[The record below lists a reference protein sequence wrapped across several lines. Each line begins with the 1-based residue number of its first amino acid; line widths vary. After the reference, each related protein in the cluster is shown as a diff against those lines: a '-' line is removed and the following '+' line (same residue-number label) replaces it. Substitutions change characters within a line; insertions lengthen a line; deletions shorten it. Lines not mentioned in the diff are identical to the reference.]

1 LQDYDF
7 SGITFFILFSFIR
20 IYQFSQVANF
30 ASNGN
35 VSNNANQK
43 SCKYT
48 NYMEFNSD
56 IWKVLITAFFTLLG
70 VIIGSTLSYRNS
82 FKLFKNQKK
91 YDNRRIAYSRL
102 LASKFIWAQ
111 SIIFHLGTRFSAEYF
126 YAKFNLLSDEK
137 DLEQSNK
144 EFDRAANLMRDTSIY
159 QKEIFETI
167 GLIQTCFIID
177 SELELAINELF
188 GAGTFQIQPF
198 PKTLKSLGELNQY
211 HNENSTKIPMMA
223 QTTYVARVD
232 KLLKLLKE
240 QLDSE
245 K

>member
-1 LQDYDF
+1 
-7 SGITFFILFSFIR
+7 
-20 IYQFSQVANF
+20 
-30 ASNGN
+30 
-35 VSNNANQK
+35 
-43 SCKYT
+43 
-48 NYMEFNSD
+48 MEFNTD
-56 IWKVLITAFFTLLG
+56 ILKVVFTSLFTLLA
-70 VIIGSTLSYRNS
+70 VIIGGILSYHNS

-91 YDNRRIAYSRL
+91 YDNRRITYSRL
-102 LASKFIWAQ
+102 LAYKYIWTQ

-167 GLIQTCFIID
+167 GLIQTCYIID
-177 SELELAINELF
+177 SEVELAINELF
-188 GAGTFQIQPF
+188 GAGTIQIQPF
-198 PKTLKSLGELNQY
+198 PKALKNLNELNKY
-211 HNENSTKIPMMA
+211 HDENSVKIPMMA
-223 QTTYVARVD
+223 ENQYVTKVD
-232 KLLKLLKE
+232 TLLKLLKA

>member
-1 LQDYDF
+1 
-7 SGITFFILFSFIR
+7 
-20 IYQFSQVANF
+20 
-30 ASNGN
+30 
-35 VSNNANQK
+35 
-43 SCKYT
+43 
-48 NYMEFNSD
+48 MEFNSD
-56 IWKVLITAFFTLLG
+56 IWKVLTTAFFALLG
-70 VIIGSTLSYRNS
+70 VIIGSILSYRNS

-102 LASKFIWAQ
+102 LAYKFLWAQ

-137 DLEQSNK
+137 DSEQSNK
-144 EFDRAANLMRDTSIY
+144 EFDRAVNLMKDTSIY

-167 GLIQTCFIID
+167 GLIQTCYIID

-188 GAGTFQIQPF
+188 ESGTIQIQPF
-198 PKTLKSLGELNQY
+198 PKTLKTLNELNQY

-223 QTTYVARVD
+223 EAKYVTRVD
-232 KLLKLLKE
+232 KLLRLLKV

>member
-1 LQDYDF
+1 
-7 SGITFFILFSFIR
+7 
-20 IYQFSQVANF
+20 
-30 ASNGN
+30 
-35 VSNNANQK
+35 
-43 SCKYT
+43 
-48 NYMEFNSD
+48 MEFSSD
-56 IWKVLITAFFTLLG
+56 ILKVVFTPLFTLLG
-70 VIIGSTLSYRNS
+70 VIIGSILSYRNS

-102 LASKFIWAQ
+102 LAYKFIWTQ

-144 EFDRAANLMRDTSIY
+144 QFDKADNCMRDTSIY

-167 GLIQTCFIID
+167 GLIQTCYTID
-177 SELELAINELF
+177 LEIELAINELF
-188 GAGTFQIQPF
+188 GAGTIQIQPF
-198 PKTLKSLGELNQY
+198 PRTLKNLTELNHY
-211 HNENSTKIPMMA
+211 HDENSIKIPVMA
-223 QTTYVARVD
+223 ETQYVTKVD
-232 KLLKLLKE
+232 KLLKLLKV

>member
-1 LQDYDF
+1 
-7 SGITFFILFSFIR
+7 
-20 IYQFSQVANF
+20 
-30 ASNGN
+30 
-35 VSNNANQK
+35 
-43 SCKYT
+43 
-48 NYMEFNSD
+48 MEFNSD
-56 IWKVLITAFFTLLG
+56 ILKVIFTPLFTLLG
-70 VIIGSTLSYRNS
+70 VIIGSILSYRNS

-102 LASKFIWAQ
+102 LAYKYIWTQ

-144 EFDRAANLMRDTSIY
+144 QFDKADNFMRDTSIY

-167 GLIQTCFIID
+167 GLIQTCYTID
-177 SELELAINELF
+177 FEIESAINEIF
-188 GAGTFQIQPF
+188 RAGTIQIQPF
-198 PKTLKSLGELNQY
+198 PKTLKNLNELNQY
-211 HNENSTKIPMMA
+211 NDENSIKIPIKAESNYVTKI
-223 QTTYVARVD
+223 D
-232 KLLKLLKE
+232 KLLKLLKA

>member
-1 LQDYDF
+1 
-7 SGITFFILFSFIR
+7 
-20 IYQFSQVANF
+20 
-30 ASNGN
+30 
-35 VSNNANQK
+35 
-43 SCKYT
+43 
-48 NYMEFNSD
+48 MEFNND
-56 IWKVLITAFFTLLG
+56 IWKVIITAFFTLLA
-70 VIIGSTLSYRNS
+70 VFIGSILSYRNS
-82 FKLFKNQKK
+82 FKLYKNQKK

-102 LASKFIWAQ
+102 LAYKYIWTQ

-167 GLIQTCFIID
+167 GLIQTCYIID
-177 SELELAINELF
+177 SELELAIDELF
-188 GAGTFQIQPF
+188 RAGTIQIQPF
-198 PKTLKSLGELNQY
+198 PKTLKNLNELNHY
-211 HNENSTKIPMMA
+211 HDENSTKIPRMA
-223 QTTYVARVD
+223 EAKYVVRVD
-232 KLLKLLKE
+232 KLLKLLKV

>member
-1 LQDYDF
+1 
-7 SGITFFILFSFIR
+7 
-20 IYQFSQVANF
+20 
-30 ASNGN
+30 
-35 VSNNANQK
+35 
-43 SCKYT
+43 
-48 NYMEFNSD
+48 MEFNTD
-56 IWKVLITAFFTLLG
+56 ILKVVFTSLFTLLA
-70 VIIGSTLSYRNS
+70 VIIGGILSYHNS

-91 YDNRRIAYSRL
+91 YDNRRITYSRL
-102 LASKFIWAQ
+102 LAYKYIWTQ

-167 GLIQTCFIID
+167 GLIQTCYIID
-177 SELELAINELF
+177 SEIELAINQLF
-188 GAGTFQIQPF
+188 GAGTIQIQPF
-198 PKTLKSLGELNQY
+198 PKALKNLNELNKY
-211 HNENSTKIPMMA
+211 HDENSVKIPMMA
-223 QTTYVARVD
+223 ENQYVTKVD
-232 KLLKLLKE
+232 TLLKLLKA

>member
-1 LQDYDF
+1 
-7 SGITFFILFSFIR
+7 
-20 IYQFSQVANF
+20 
-30 ASNGN
+30 
-35 VSNNANQK
+35 
-43 SCKYT
+43 
-48 NYMEFNSD
+48 MEFNSD
-56 IWKVLITAFFTLLG
+56 IWKVIIGAFFTLLG
-70 VIIGSTLSYRNS
+70 VVIGSILSYRNS

-91 YDNRRIAYSRL
+91 YDTRRIAYSRL
-102 LASKFIWAQ
+102 LAYKFIWAQ
-111 SIIFHLGTRFSAEYF
+111 SIIFHLGTRFSAEYY

-167 GLIQTCFIID
+167 GLIQTCYIID
-177 SELELAINELF
+177 SELELAVNDLF

-198 PKTLKSLGELNQY
+198 PTTLKNLDELNQY
-211 HNENSTKIPMMA
+211 HDENSAKIPMMA
-223 QTTYVARVD
+223 EATYVVRVD
-232 KLLKLLKE
+232 NLLKLLKA

>member
-1 LQDYDF
+1 
-7 SGITFFILFSFIR
+7 
-20 IYQFSQVANF
+20 
-30 ASNGN
+30 
-35 VSNNANQK
+35 
-43 SCKYT
+43 
-48 NYMEFNSD
+48 MEFNTD
-56 IWKVLITAFFTLLG
+56 ILKVVFTSLFTLLA
-70 VIIGSTLSYRNS
+70 VIIGGILSYHNS

-91 YDNRRIAYSRL
+91 YNNRRITYSRL
-102 LASKFIWAQ
+102 LAYKYIWTQ

-167 GLIQTCFIID
+167 GLIQTCYIID
-177 SELELAINELF
+177 SEVELAINELF
-188 GAGTFQIQPF
+188 GTGTIKIQPF
-198 PKTLKSLGELNQY
+198 PKTLKNLSELNRY
-211 HNENSTKIPMMA
+211 HDENSVKIPMMA
-223 QTTYVARVD
+223 ETQYVTKVD
-232 KLLKLLKE
+232 TLLKLLKA

>member
-1 LQDYDF
+1 
-7 SGITFFILFSFIR
+7 
-20 IYQFSQVANF
+20 
-30 ASNGN
+30 
-35 VSNNANQK
+35 
-43 SCKYT
+43 
-48 NYMEFNSD
+48 MEFNSD
-56 IWKVLITAFFTLLG
+56 IWKVLTTAFFALLG
-70 VIIGSTLSYRNS
+70 VIIGSILSYRNS

-102 LASKFIWAQ
+102 LAYKYIWPQ

-126 YAKFNLLSDEK
+126 YAKFNLFSNEK

-167 GLIQTCFIID
+167 GLIQTCYIID
-177 SELELAINELF
+177 SELELAIEELF
-188 GAGTFQIQPF
+188 GAGTIQIQPF
-198 PKTLKSLGELNQY
+198 PKTLKTLNELNHY
-211 HNENSTKIPMMA
+211 NDENGAKIPMMA
-223 QTTYVARVD
+223 EAKYVVRVN
-232 KLLKLLKE
+232 KLLKLLKV

>member
-1 LQDYDF
+1 
-7 SGITFFILFSFIR
+7 
-20 IYQFSQVANF
+20 
-30 ASNGN
+30 
-35 VSNNANQK
+35 
-43 SCKYT
+43 
-48 NYMEFNSD
+48 MEINSD
-56 IWKVLITAFFTLLG
+56 IWKVLITAIFTLSG

-102 LASKFIWAQ
+102 LAYKFIWAQ

-144 EFDRAANLMRDTSIY
+144 EFDRTGNLMRDTSIY
-159 QKEIFETI
+159 QKEVFETI
-167 GLIQTCFIID
+167 GLIQTCYIIN

-188 GAGTFQIQPF
+188 RVGTIQIQPF
-198 PKTLKSLGELNQY
+198 PKTLKNLNELNQY
-211 HNENSTKIPMMA
+211 HDENSTKIPMMVEVK
-223 QTTYVARVD
+223 YVFRVD
-232 KLLKLLKE
+232 NLLKLLKA

>member
-1 LQDYDF
+1 
-7 SGITFFILFSFIR
+7 
-20 IYQFSQVANF
+20 
-30 ASNGN
+30 
-35 VSNNANQK
+35 
-43 SCKYT
+43 
-48 NYMEFNSD
+48 ME
-56 IWKVLITAFFTLLG
+56 IIKIIIPAIFTLIG
-70 VIIGSTLSYRNS
+70 IIIGSLLTYRNS
-82 FKLFKNQKK
+82 FKLFKKQKM

-102 LASKFIWAQ
+102 LAYKFIWAQ
-111 SIIFHLGTRFSAEYF
+111 SIIFHLGTRFTAEYF

-167 GLIQTCFIID
+167 GLIQTCYIID

-188 GAGTFQIQPF
+188 GAKAIQILPF
-198 PKTLKSLGELNQY
+198 PKTLKNLNELNQY
-211 HNENSTKIPMMA
+211 NNENSTKIPMMA
-223 QTTYVARVD
+223 KDAYEVRVD
-232 KLLKLLKE
+232 KLFKLLKA

>member
-1 LQDYDF
+1 
-7 SGITFFILFSFIR
+7 
-20 IYQFSQVANF
+20 
-30 ASNGN
+30 
-35 VSNNANQK
+35 
-43 SCKYT
+43 
-48 NYMEFNSD
+48 MEFNTD
-56 IWKVLITAFFTLLG
+56 ILKAVFTSLFTLLA
-70 VIIGSTLSYRNS
+70 VIIGSILSYHNS

-102 LASKFIWAQ
+102 LAYKYIWTQ

-137 DLEQSNK
+137 DLDQSNK

-167 GLIQTCFIID
+167 GLIQTCYIID
-177 SELELAINELF
+177 SEIDQAINEIF
-188 GAGTFQIQPF
+188 GAGTIQIQPF
-198 PKTLKSLGELNQY
+198 PKTLKNLNELNHY
-211 HNENSTKIPMMA
+211 HDVNGKKIPMMA
-223 QTTYVARVD
+223 ETKYLTKVE
-232 KLLKLLKE
+232 KLLKLLKV